1 MEQSCV
7 RVGPLCAELRE
18 RPPEADKIRAFHRLE
33 QRGRGAERC
42 GGRAVGNGAGGSEV
56 VRGEV
61 GDDVDG
67 VRPGVGAEAGG
78 VLVGW
83 DGRVGRLSREKNG
96 RIRRTYRQLKR
107 VEVGPE
113 CVEVAP

>member
-1 MEQSCV
+1 M
-7 RVGPLCAELRE
+7 RVGPPCAELRE
-18 RPPEADKIRAFHRLE
+18 RPPEADKVGAFHRLE

-42 GGRAVGNGAGGSEV
+42 GGRAVGDGAGGSEV

-61 GDDVDG
+61 GDNVDD

-83 DGRVGRLSREKNG
+83 DGRGWVG
-96 RIRRTYRQLKR
+96 
-107 VEVGPE
+107 
-113 CVEVAP
+113 